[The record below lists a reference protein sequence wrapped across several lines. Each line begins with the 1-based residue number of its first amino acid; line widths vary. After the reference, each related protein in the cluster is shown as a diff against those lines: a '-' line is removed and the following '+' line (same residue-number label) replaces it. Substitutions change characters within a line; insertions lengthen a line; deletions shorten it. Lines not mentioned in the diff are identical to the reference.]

1 MTNRFKHSPV
11 DLGYKDLNVENTP
24 AGRCYITPA
33 GNAYAS
39 ITTILG
45 SLGKEGLH
53 EWREAVGEVEADRI
67 CHHAATRG
75 TAMHEIVERYLDNH
89 ETWFKSTDMPHTR
102 ALFNSIRP
110 ILDRHITEVVLQECP
125 LYSDTLRAAGRVDLV
140 AKYDNTLSIVDFKT
154 SRRRKK
160 SDSISNYFQQATA
173 YALMFEERT
182 NIKIDQIVIIMA
194 IDDDP
199 QPIVFIEKTKHYIKP
214 LFNTLQSYYS
224 QDK

>member
-1 MTNRFKHSPV
+1 MNVRFKHSPV

-33 GNAYAS
+33 GDAYAS

-45 SLGKEGLH
+45 SLGKESLH
-53 EWREAVGEVEADRI
+53 EWREAVGEAEADRI

-89 ETWFKSTDMPHTR
+89 EQWFKSTDMPHTR

-110 ILDRHITEVVLQECP
+110 ILDRHIKEVILQECP

-140 AKYDNTLSIVDFKT
+140 ASFDGTLSIVDFKT

-160 SDSISNYFQQATA
+160 SDGISNYFQQATA

-182 NIKIDQIVIIMA
+182 GIKIDQIVIIMA
-194 IDDDP
+194 VDDDP
-199 QPIVFIEKTKHYIKP
+199 QPIVFIEKTKQFIKP
-214 LFNTLQSYYS
+214 LFNTIQTYYS

>member
-1 MTNRFKHSPV
+1 MTNRFIHSPI

-45 SLGKEGLH
+45 SLGKEGLN
-53 EWREAVGEVEADRI
+53 EWREAVGEAEANRI

-89 ETWFKSTDMPHTR
+89 EQWFKPSDMPHTR

-110 ILDRHITEVVLQECP
+110 IIDRHITEVVLQECP

-140 AKYDNTLSIVDFKT
+140 ARYDNTLSIVDFKT
-154 SRRRKK
+154 SRRRKT
-160 SDSISNYFQQATA
+160 SNSISNYFQQATA
-173 YALMFEERT
+173 YALMFKERT
-182 NIKIDQIVIIMA
+182 GVSIDQIVIIMA
-194 IDDDP
+194 VDDDP

-214 LFNTLQSYYS
+214 LFDTLQSYYS